1 MTFREKQ
8 FSEKCN
14 DFRWEM
20 SGNLSISVILIFSV
34 EIVEILVPNVGL
46 RWYLDSARLVVGA
59 RSIIDG
65 DFSEPLFRE
74 KLFEVSRVLAT
85 REKLTMFVLQG
96 DFQPCFFHVVVIVF
110 WLEKIKSF
118 VHVSVFLALR
128 TTSSISPELADLIGI
143 AVHLSRN
150 IVWVFPALALAS
162 SSWRLA
168 PPAPGRGEEATPCR
182 SATGRAATGRRRS

>member
-1 MTFREKQ
+1 
-8 FSEKCN
+8 
-14 DFRWEM
+14 M
-20 SGNLSISVILIFSV
+20 SRCEAIAWKAYDCDMKAVFPVRHTIVLSIILAALEQGLHSRRLIESRHILFPV

-65 DFSEPLFRE
+65 DFSEPLSR
-74 KLFEVSRVLAT
+74 KKVFEISRVLAT
-85 REKLTMFVLQG
+85 REELTMFVLQG

-118 VHVSVFLALR
+118 VHIPAFFTLR

-143 AVHLSRN
+143 AVH
-150 IVWVFPALALAS
+150 P
-162 SSWRLA
+162 SWNVV
-168 PPAPGRGEEATPCR
+168 
-182 SATGRAATGRRRS
+182 